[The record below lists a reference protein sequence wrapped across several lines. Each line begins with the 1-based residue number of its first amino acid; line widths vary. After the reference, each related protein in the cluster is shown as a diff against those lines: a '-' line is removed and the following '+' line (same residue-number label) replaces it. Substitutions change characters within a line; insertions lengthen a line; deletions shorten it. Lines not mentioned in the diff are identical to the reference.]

1 MNFSNSDRLHLRA
14 AEGWLELNNWLE
26 ATEELEEITP
36 QLRAHPDVLRMRI
49 EIYSA
54 AKKWEDAAEVANALC
69 LTVPDDSYGYI
80 RLAFALHELKRTKEA
95 FDTLLPVADK
105 FPELWVIPYNL
116 ACYTCQLG
124 RLDEARQWFERALR
138 VGDEKK
144 IKLAALDDPD
154 LVPLFGSDG
163 GGEA

>member
-14 AEGWLELNNWLE
+14 AEGWLELGNCLE
-26 ATEELEEITP
+26 ATEELEKITP
-36 QLRAHPDVLRMRI
+36 ELRAHPDVLRMRV
-49 EIYSA
+49 EIFSA
-54 AKKWEDAAEVANALC
+54 AKKWDFAAEVANALC
-69 LTVPDDSYGYI
+69 RTVPDDSYGYI
-80 RLAFALHELKRTKEA
+80 RRAFALHELKRTKEA

-124 RLDEARQWFERALR
+124 RLDEARQWFDRALKA
-138 VGDEKK
+138 GDEKK

-154 LVPLFGSDG
+154 LAPLLRC
-163 GGEA
+163 E